1 MADTAARNGSISPLE
16 SGKKQKV
23 TFRNI
28 IKRYFSSSFIVNRI
42 INDLVVS
49 FRRVILLDIALF
61 EHGAVSES
69 GRGEL
74 TLVIETLIRVLFKMM
89 LVWMRALNRAHS
101 HLLQALVCELEEN
114 QVCCSITSSLCP
126 SVSVYGSLLD

>member
-16 SGKKQKV
+16 SGKTQKV
-23 TFRNI
+23 TFRNS
-28 IKRYFSSSFIVNRI
+28 IKRYFSSFFIVNQI
-42 INDLVVS
+42 INGLAVS

-74 TLVIETLIRVLFKMM
+74 TSVLETLIQYCV
-89 LVWMRALNRAHS
+89 
-101 HLLQALVCELEEN
+101 
-114 QVCCSITSSLCP
+114 
-126 SVSVYGSLLD
+126 